1 MRPDSSAFV
10 RISQYVTGKLEP
22 STAMLD
28 RLLPM
33 LGVQVSVSVTPVRME
48 RTKYRSWLLHREVLR
63 KTRDGLSD
71 EDWVRLGRTPDQ
83 VRVRAQGPR
92 HLRNIDRWQRNVDER
107 DLDQF
112 RRVLTD
118 GSDDG
123 IGMREVSPVTGFLT
137 DEERLSAIRDSWRG
151 AA

>member
-83 VRVRAQGPR
+83 VRVRAQG
-92 HLRNIDRWQRNVDER
+92 H
-107 DLDQF
+107 
-112 RRVLTD
+112 
-118 GSDDG
+118 
-123 IGMREVSPVTGFLT
+123 VT
-137 DEERLSAIRDSWRG
+137 
-151 AA
+151 